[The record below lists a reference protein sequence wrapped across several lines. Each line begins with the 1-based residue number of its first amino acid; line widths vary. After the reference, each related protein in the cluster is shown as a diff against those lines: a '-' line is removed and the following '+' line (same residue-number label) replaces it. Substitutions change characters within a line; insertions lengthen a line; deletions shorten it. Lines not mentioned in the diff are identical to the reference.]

1 MQSKDKFKTF
11 KDVFDLYAERN
22 LSNLITQGYFE
33 GIKSPLSLGKE
44 ANIFTAE
51 RKDKS
56 LVILKIYRVNTC
68 DFSKMYNYLK
78 FDSRFKSVKRQ
89 SRQII
94 FSWAQREY
102 RNLMKAREIGINS
115 PAPYACKDNI
125 LVMEFIGDDKPAPQ
139 VKDLPPKDPEDFF
152 KKTIEQVK
160 LLYKNGLVHADLSK
174 FNILNHKEM
183 PYLIDFSQSTT
194 TENPRSKEFFERDL
208 GNLFVFFKKLGVE
221 IAAEKIKKEFLNER
235 K

>member
-1 MQSKDKFKTF
+1 MQSKDEFKTF

-22 LSNLITQGYFE
+22 LSSLITQGYFE

-115 PAPYACKDNI
+115 PAPYVCKDNI

-152 KKTIEQVK
+152 KKTINQVK

-194 TENPRSKEFFERDL
+194 TENPRSKEFLNRDL
-208 GNLFVFFKKLGVE
+208 DNLINFFKKLGVE
-221 IAAEKIKKEFLNER
+221 INEEKIKQNVLNAR